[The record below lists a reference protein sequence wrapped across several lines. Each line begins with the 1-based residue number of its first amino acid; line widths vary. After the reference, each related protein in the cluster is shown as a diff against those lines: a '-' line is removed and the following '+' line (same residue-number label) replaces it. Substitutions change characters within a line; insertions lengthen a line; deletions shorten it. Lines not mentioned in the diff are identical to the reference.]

1 MDHHYP
7 WPYQPSCWCPCWSAY
22 VLCHKFIFSIENVA
36 AKMNLFDEHHLD
48 VEIRNMSRNELRIIE
63 SSFNRMLG
71 QIRGLLDENKQQY
84 KKICEAELKS
94 LELQINPHFL
104 FNTLDSICW
113 TAAQENCL
121 TVSEQAQQ
129 AGCHSAPHS
138 I

>member
-1 MDHHYP
+1 
-7 WPYQPSCWCPCWSAY
+7 
-22 VLCHKFIFSIENVA
+22 
-36 AKMNLFDEHHLD
+36 MNLFDEHHLD

-104 FNTLDSICW
+104 FNTLDSI
-113 TAAQENCL
+113 L
-121 TVSEQAQQ
+121 SLI
-129 AGCHSAPHS
+129 H